1 MTSITLA
8 APAKVNLFLK
18 ILNKRADGYHSIL
31 TLFERI
37 SLADVITISAIS
49 KGIKVSSD
57 KFITAD
63 PRDNLVYKAAELIL
77 KYIMVNKRSK
87 GIDRGVRIRMKK
99 LIPIAAGLGGGSSD
113 AASVL
118 MGMNKMFKLGISR
131 TGLMRIAARLGSD
144 VPFFVSDTPFAVG
157 KGRGDILVR
166 AHIKAPLW
174 HLIVYPGFR
183 LATRDTYEAFDHNLK
198 IRTRDLT
205 HRHGSGPSP
214 ELLSKDLTEAG
225 CDAKIRRCLTPS
237 MDFCDLEPML
247 HNDLQ
252 DIAVAKNKN
261 IGKVLQRLASSL
273 GKRVIVSGSGPS
285 VFCLYPTGK
294 EAMRARRMLLKSVP
308 PREMKGWQIFVSR
321 TQI

>member
-1 MTSITLA
+1 MTSLTLT

-18 ILNKRADGYHSIL
+18 VLSSRPDGYHNIL

-37 SLADVITISAIS
+37 SLADVITISAIP

-57 KFITAD
+57 AFITRN
-63 PRDNLVYKAAELIL
+63 PKDNLVYKAAESIL
-77 KYIMVNKRSK
+77 KYIRADKGLKGVNKGSK
-87 GIDRGVRIRMKK
+87 GINRGVRIRIKK
-99 LIPIAAGLGGGSSD
+99 AIPIAAGLGGGSSD

-118 MGMNKMFKLGISR
+118 VGMNKMFKLGIGQR
-131 TGLMRIAARLGSD
+131 QLMRIAARIGAD
-144 VPFFVSDTPFAVG
+144 VPFFVSDMPFALG
-157 KGRGDILVR
+157 KGRGDILAGV
-166 AHIKAPLW
+166 HIKAPLW
-174 HLIVYPGFR
+174 HLVVYPQFR
-183 LATRDTYEAFDHNLK
+183 LAARDIYKAYDHNLM
-198 IRTRDLT
+198 ISPEHLSMDLT
-205 HRHGSGPSP
+205 KTP
-214 ELLSKDLTEAG
+214 
-225 CDAKIRRCLTPS
+225 CDAKIRPCLKPS

-261 IGKVLQRLASSL
+261 IGKILQRLASSL

-285 VFCLYPTGK
+285 VFCLYPTRK

-308 PREMKGWQIFVSR
+308 AREMKGWQIFVSG